1 MTRIIHAATFGSVA
15 RGSDDERSD
24 LDVIAVVDTT
34 VGIEKSLIEAEIQ
47 PLFNKKIGL
56 SLYGKSR
63 ISQLWLEGSPFAWHL
78 FTESIPILK
87 YSNGLALDFGSP
99 SEYTSAE
106 SDVKMMV
113 GIMESAG
120 ERIELSPP
128 KAHCYEA
135 GLLYVAARNSA
146 MYASKYFNGKFDF
159 SRLAPF
165 SIKTAT
171 FPLSPDEYSL
181 LVACRHATTRGYPL
195 PHLDVIKTRS
205 HSLKLLEWSRVLM
218 QAMCKE

>member
-1 MTRIIHAATFGSVA
+1 MTKIIHAATFGSVA
-15 RGSDDERSD
+15 RGADDEHSD

-56 SLYGKSR
+56 SLYGRSR
-63 ISQLWLEGSPFAWHL
+63 ICQLWLEGSPFAWHL
-78 FTESIPILK
+78 FTESIPLLK

-99 SEYTSAE
+99 SEYTSAR
-106 SDVKMMV
+106 SDIKMMS
-113 GIMESAG
+113 GIMESASK
-120 ERIELSPP
+120 RIELFPP
-128 KAHCYEA
+128 KSHCYEA

-159 SRLAPF
+159 SRFAPY
-165 SIKTAT
+165 SLKTT
-171 FPLSPDEYSL
+171 RFPLSLDEYSL
-181 LVACRHATTRGYPL
+181 LVACRHATTRGYP
-195 PHLDVIKTRS
+195 PPQLDVVKTRS

-218 QAMCKE
+218 QTLCKE